1 MKSLVTL
8 TAFALAATCVSASA
22 ATLEY
27 KPYVGFDLGYM
38 KTHLPRGTVAIGEQ
52 EPLVFKIHSIFKDYQ
67 YTGTLVAGARIGE
80 HFGLEAFIQRGKEEK
95 KTFDLQRVGVP
106 ELPITYK
113 LQATTQLNFAWGFD
127 VNGYLPVADKLEL
140 TAGIGAGFYDFTHG
154 VTGNILGTNLPVR
167 IQQEEDNV
175 FGVRLTLGAEYK
187 LNERWSAKTAFR
199 YVRLDPGALEWTDN
213 LKEFTVGLRYA
224 F

>member
-8 TAFALAATCVSASA
+8 TAVALAVTCASASA

-27 KPYVGFDLGYM
+27 KPYVGLDLGYM
-38 KTHLPRGTVAIGEQ
+38 KTHLPRGTVSLGD
-52 EPLVFKIHSIFKDYQ
+52 PLALKIHSIFEDYQ

-95 KTFDLQRVGVP
+95 KTFDLEKIGVP
-106 ELPITYK
+106 QLPVNYK

-127 VNGYLPVADKLEL
+127 VNGYLPVMDKLEL
-140 TAGIGAGFYDFTHG
+140 TAGIGAGFYNFTHG
-154 VTGNILGTNLPVR
+154 LTGNVLGTNLPIHV
-167 IQQEEDNV
+167 QLKEDNV

-187 LNERWSAKTAFR
+187 LNENWSAKTAFR
-199 YVRLDPGALEWTDN
+199 YVKLHPGALGWTDN